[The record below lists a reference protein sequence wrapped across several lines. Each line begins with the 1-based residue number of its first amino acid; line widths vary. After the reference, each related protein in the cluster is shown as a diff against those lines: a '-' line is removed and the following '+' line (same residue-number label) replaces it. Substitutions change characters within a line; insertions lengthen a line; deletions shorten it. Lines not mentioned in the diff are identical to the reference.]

1 MRELVN
7 GATGWRAVAGFA
19 RMPLELIWELA
30 DYWWATKH
38 PWVDTRPE
46 APWTDG
52 VVD

>member
-7 GATGWRAVAGFA
+7 GATGWRAAARYA
-19 RMPLELIWELA
+19 RMLPELVWELA
-30 DYWWATKH
+30 EDWWATKH
-38 PWVDTRPE
+38 PHVDTRPD